1 MPEEKRIRVA
11 TMNYGLWNDGITK
24 YVEDEKAP
32 QGEPLRR
39 FFELL
44 IARCYDKGAFSKN
57 ARYPRRSPVSKCVPP
72 SLTFADGSSAFVR

>member
-32 QGEPLRR
+32 QG
-39 FFELL
+39 
-44 IARCYDKGAFSKN
+44 GAPAALF
-57 ARYPRRSPVSKCVPP
+57 
-72 SLTFADGSSAFVR
+72 